1 MVVIMNASDESQAS
15 ADNATFSPEKLNND
29 NIVDC
34 LISGRWEDVLLSL
47 TSDMDPW
54 DIDLVVLAERFMDH
68 IKKTKG
74 EDLRIPAKVILTAA
88 ILYRMKVDSFAV
100 AEYEQEDENPDSAI
114 NALEEDYENM
124 DASGIKI
131 PPISVPL
138 LRKPQGKI
146 SLDELINAL
155 DKAMTIKNRREAREV
170 FQVELKGDDI
180 TESIEDLFEK
190 ICDRIGVEK
199 MLKFSCF
206 FDKSDRKDIL
216 RRFNSLLHLSNQE
229 RIFINQPEMF
239 GEIYL
244 TVAQQ

>member
-1 MVVIMNASDESQAS
+1 MAPADKQKSIQDSQYPVS
-15 ADNATFSPEKLNND
+15 EKLNND
-29 NIVDC
+29 NIIDC
-34 LISGRWEDVLLSL
+34 LISGRWEDVLLAL

-68 IKKTKG
+68 VRKTKE

-88 ILYRMKVDSFAV
+88 ILYRMKVDSITAAEEIEDAESLV
-100 AEYEQEDENPDSAI
+100 AAENVS
-114 NALEEDYENM
+114 EEEHA

-138 LRKPQGKI
+138 LRKTQGKV

-155 DKAMTIKNRREAREV
+155 DRAMTIKNRREAREV
-170 FQVELKGDDI
+170 FQIELKGEDI
-180 TESIEDLFEK
+180 TESIEGLFEK
-190 ICDRIGVEK
+190 ICDRICVDK
-199 MLKFSCF
+199 ILKFSSF
-206 FDKSDRKDIL
+206 LDKSDRKDIL
-216 RRFNSLLHLSNQE
+216 RNFNSLLHLSNQE
-229 RIFINQPEMF
+229 RVFIDQPEMF

>member
-1 MVVIMNASDESQAS
+1 MVINMNDSDESQAS
-15 ADNATFSPEKLNND
+15 AENASSEPERLNND

-34 LISGRWEDVLLSL
+34 LISGRWEDVLLGL

-54 DIDLVVLAERFMDH
+54 DIDLVVLAERFMDYV
-68 IKKTKG
+68 KKTKEG
-74 EDLRIPAKVILTAA
+74 DLRIPAKVILTAA
-88 ILYRMKVDSFAV
+88 ILYRMKVDSITA
-100 AEYEQEDENPDSAI
+100 AEEIQKAEILEISGDSSGK
-114 NALEEDYENM
+114 DDV

-138 LRKPQGKI
+138 LRKTQGKV

-170 FQVELKGDDI
+170 FQIELKGEDI
-180 TESIEDLFEK
+180 TESIEGLFEK
-190 ICDRIGVEK
+190 ICDRICVDK
-199 MLKFSCF
+199 ILKFSSF
-206 FDKSDRKDIL
+206 LDKSDRKDVL
-216 RRFNSLLHLSNQE
+216 RSFNSLLHLSNQE
-229 RIFINQPEMF
+229 RVFIDQPEMF

>member
-1 MVVIMNASDESQAS
+1 MVINMRNSDESQAS
-15 ADNATFSPEKLNND
+15 IENVSSMPKKLNND
-29 NIVDC
+29 NIIDC
-34 LISGRWEDVLLSL
+34 LISGKWEDVLLAL

-68 IKKTKG
+68 IKKTKEG
-74 EDLRIPAKVILTAA
+74 DLRIPAKVILTAA
-88 ILYRMKVDSFAV
+88 ILYRMKVDSITATEEIQDAETLV
-100 AEYEQEDENPDSAI
+100 AEE
-114 NALEEDYENM
+114 NALEEEYEDI

-138 LRKPQGKI
+138 LRKTQGKV

-170 FQVELKGDDI
+170 FQIELKGEDI
-180 TESIEDLFEK
+180 TESIEGLFEK
-190 ICDRIGVEK
+190 ICDRICVDK
-199 MLKFSCF
+199 ILKFSSF
-206 FDKSDRKDIL
+206 LDKSDRKDIL
-216 RRFNSLLHLSNQE
+216 RNFNSLLHLSNQE
-229 RIFINQPEMF
+229 RVFIDQPEMF